1 MAKKPKAPAER
12 VIWSNWDNEEDADI
26 SLEDERGNL
35 DIRLDGVVV
44 AFVDMGLWYGRPK
57 GAKVMGCNVNSIF
70 GVLQDYNKFYADR
83 WNVRSDLAHHD
94 GTHHCLYRI
103 APNSEIAEHLV
114 NMIAYGGMT
123 EEEFKKRTKSLRP
136 YVAEVYG
143 W

>member
-12 VIWSNWDNEEDADI
+12 IIWSNWDNEEDADMY
-26 SLEDERGNL
+26 LEDERGNL

-103 APNSEIAEHLV
+103 APNSEIAEQDACSIEHIISSESFEKIKALMAKPV
-114 NMIAYGGMT
+114 T
-123 EEEFKKRTKSLRP
+123 WT
-136 YVAEVYG
+136 
-143 W
+143 